1 MESMAEIRIKK
12 RRRLRNREAKVLA
25 QELHE
30 RLGRDVLSTEDIID
44 IASSTDY
51 DVIFVNGSILA
62 IIVEGKPFLTV
73 RGILELGADRAF
85 VTVDMGAVPYV
96 ANGADVMAP
105 GVVDADRQLEEGD
118 MVWIRDEKNARP
130 LAIGKA
136 MMSGSDM
143 ISADSGK
150 AVTSIHYVG
159 DKLWKYD
166 ER

>member
-1 MESMAEIRIKK
+1 MAEIRIRK
-12 RRRLRNREAKVLA
+12 RRRLRNKEVKALA
-25 QELHE
+25 QELNDTM
-30 RLGRDVLSTEDIID
+30 GMDVISTEDIID
-44 IASSTDY
+44 IASSMEY
-51 DVIFVNGSILA
+51 DVIFVNGDILA

-105 GVVDADRQLEEGD
+105 GVVDADLQLEEGN

-136 MMSGSDM
+136 LMSGSDM
-143 ISADSGK
+143 ISAKSGK
-150 AVTSIHYVG
+150 AVVTIHYVG

-166 ER
+166 EK